1 MRLARAQR
9 DPDTLRGVR
18 IPLTNIWLG
27 GHSKRR
33 SFVALIYLAMIA
45 DGYDAPEE
53 REEVF
58 ALLDRARTLRKL
70 PQREVERLLDL
81 AVRDRHKP
89 FFERV
94 EKATRRFRGKGDL
107 SKSVFMHAAD
117 IVLADRAL
125 VDSEEQFVEQLAFYL
140 QIDTAEAA
148 KLFRTLRKKNLH

>member
-1 MRLARAQR
+1 MARAQR
-9 DPDTLRGVR
+9 DPNKLRGMQV
-18 IPLTNIWLG
+18 PFTNVWLG

-33 SFVALIYLAMIA
+33 SFVALIYLAMLA

-70 PQREVERLLDL
+70 PQKEVERLLEL
-81 AVRDRHKP
+81 AVRDVGKP
-89 FFERV
+89 FYERV

-117 IVLADRAL
+117 IVLARSRVGGFRRAVRRTARLLPPDR
-125 VDSEEQFVEQLAFYL
+125 
-140 QIDTAEAA
+140 
-148 KLFRTLRKKNLH
+148 HH

>member
-1 MRLARAQR
+1 MARAQR
-9 DPDTLRGVR
+9 DPNQLRGIH

-33 SFVALIYLAMIA
+33 SFVTLIYLAMLA

-70 PQREVERLLDL
+70 PQKEVERLLEL
-81 AVRDRHKP
+81 AVRDARKP

-94 EKATRRFRGKGDL
+94 ERATRRFRGKGDL
-107 SKSVFMHAAD
+107 AKSVFMHAAD

-125 VDSEEQFVEQLAFYL
+125 VDSEEQFVELLAFYL
-140 QIDTAEAA
+140 QIDTAEAM
-148 KLFRTLRKKNLH
+148 KLFGILQKKNLH